1 MFERYTEKAR
11 RVIFF
16 ARYEASQ
23 FGSPYIETEHLL
35 LGLLRE
41 DKALTNRFL
50 RSHASVESI
59 RKQIEGHTT
68 IREKVS
74 TSVDLPLSN
83 ECKRVLAYAA
93 EEAERLSHRH
103 IGTEHLL
110 LGLLREEKCFAAEI
124 LHERGL
130 RLSTIRE
137 ELARSTQEKAQP
149 QRQRESSLLAEFSRD
164 LTQAAMD
171 SQLDPLVG
179 REGEVD
185 RVIQILCR
193 RTKNNPV
200 LIGEPGVGK
209 TAIVEGLAQRI
220 ADGEVPSFLADKRI
234 LALDLSLI
242 VAGTKYRGQFEERL
256 KTIMKELMENQNSI
270 IFIDELH
277 TLVGA
282 GSAEGSLDAANIL
295 KPALSRGEIQ
305 CIGATT
311 PGEYRKSIEKDRSLE
326 RRFQA
331 VKVPPPNEVD
341 AIKILFGIKDRYE
354 KFHAVT
360 YTDEAINFAV
370 SHSNRYIPDRFL
382 PDKAIDLVDEAGARV
397 KLRQTSLP
405 EELTEVQKRIKFI
418 VHRMENAIANHEF
431 EKARFYSDEER
442 KERENLRALR
452 EKYHLDESS
461 TGVVNREDI
470 EDVVSRWTGVPVTS
484 IKEEETQKLLRI
496 EEELHKRIIS
506 QDKAISALARA
517 IRRSRAGLKNP
528 NRPIGSFLFLGP
540 TGVGKT
546 EVARTLAQFMF
557 GTEKALVRFDMSEFM
572 EKHSVS
578 KLIGSP
584 PGYVGYEEGGQL
596 TERVKRAPYSVV
608 LLDEIEKAHP
618 DVFNI
623 LLQVFEDGQLTDGLG
638 NTVDFKNTIIIMTS
652 NIGARHLQKRE
663 GFGFQSSKEDMISDK
678 VEELVKGE
686 VKRTFNPEFLNRL
699 DEIIL
704 FLALTESDLIQILE
718 LHGQPAQPE
727 PGAESHHGHGCRR
740 CQEVD
745 PRPDPHRPQLRCAP
759 AAPRPAE
766 VHRRP
771 AVGGVDPGHHHNPPR
786 LHRGLLRRQQTLL
799 PPGRRGEDGRRAAV
813 REMIH
818 VGADAF
824 VRPAKRSERPGKPRE
839 PPNQAA
845 GRKRPGLRVWLRL
858 PDSHFRNRLFAPLP
872 SPPILPPIADQS
884 PSRRI
889 LQHILNLRIQPLRT
903 AQHMIKRLF
912 LPNRPMSSHSLI
924 NPASGRTLNAAH
936 DLDQRKYLT
945 PPLID
950 QRGQNHVNVIWHHH
964 RSV

>member
-41 DKALTNRFL
+41 DKALANRFL
-50 RSHASVESI
+50 RSHAAIESI
-59 RKQIEGHTT
+59 RKQIEAHTT
-68 IREKVS
+68 VREKVS
-74 TSVDLPLSN
+74 TSVDLPLSH
-83 ECKRVLAYAA
+83 ECKRVLAYGA
-93 EEAERLSHRH
+93 EEAERLSHKH

-110 LGLLREEKCFAAEI
+110 LGLLREEKSFAAEI

-130 RLSTIRE
+130 RLSAVRE
-137 ELARSTQEKAQP
+137 EIARSASEKTSASRP
-149 QRQRESSLLAEFSRD
+149 KESSLLAEFSRD
-164 LTQAAMD
+164 LTQAAVDGM
-171 SQLDPLVG
+171 LDPLIG
-179 REGEVD
+179 RDSEVD
-185 RVIQILCR
+185 RVVQILCR

-220 ADGEVPSFLADKRI
+220 ADGDVPSFLSDKRI

-242 VAGTKYRGQFEERL
+242 VAGTKYRGQVEERV
-256 KTIMKELMENQNSI
+256 KTIMKKLMENQNAI

-311 PGEYRKSIEKDRSLE
+311 PAEYRKSIEKDRSLE

-331 VKVPPPNEVD
+331 VKVPPPNEED
-341 AIKILFGIKDRYE
+341 AIKIIMGIKDRYE
-354 KFHAVT
+354 KFHAVS
-360 YTDEAINFAV
+360 YTDDSISFAV

-382 PDKAIDLVDEAGARV
+382 PDKAIDLIDEAGARV

-405 EELTEVQKRIKFI
+405 EEITEVQKRIKFI

-452 EKYHLDESS
+452 DKYHLDDSS
-461 TGVVNREDI
+461 AGIVTKEDI
-470 EDVVSRWTGVPVTS
+470 EDVVSRWTGVPITAL
-484 IKEEETQKLLRI
+484 KEEETARLLRV
-496 EEELHKRIIS
+496 EEELHKRVIS

-528 NRPIGSFLFLGP
+528 ARPIGSFLFLGP

-546 EVARTLAQFMF
+546 EMARTLAQFLF
-557 GTEKALVRFDMSEFM
+557 GSEKALIRFDMSEFM

-596 TERVKRAPYSVV
+596 TERVKRSPYSVV

-618 DVFNI
+618 DVFNL

-638 NTVDFKNTIIIMTS
+638 NTVDFKNTILIMTS
-652 NIGARHLQKRE
+652 NIGAKHLQKKQ
-663 GFGFQSSKEDMISDK
+663 GLGFQSEKEDLVAEKM
-678 VEELVKGE
+678 EELLKGD

-704 FLALTESDLIQILE
+704 FQSLSDADLIQILE
-718 LHGQPAQPE
+718 LLVQQLNTNLVHKAITISVTDEAKKWIIEKTATDRSYGARPLRRALQRYVEDPLSEALIGGGFAERPAFLEVYLENNGLFYRPITQDGGDSNEQPA
-727 PGAESHHGHGCRR
+727 
-740 CQEVD
+740 
-745 PRPDPHRPQLRCAP
+745 
-759 AAPRPAE
+759 
-766 VHRRP
+766 
-771 AVGGVDPGHHHNPPR
+771 GV
-786 LHRGLLRRQQTLL
+786 
-799 PPGRRGEDGRRAAV
+799 A
-813 REMIH
+813 
-818 VGADAF
+818 
-824 VRPAKRSERPGKPRE
+824 
-839 PPNQAA
+839 
-845 GRKRPGLRVWLRL
+845 
-858 PDSHFRNRLFAPLP
+858 
-872 SPPILPPIADQS
+872 
-884 PSRRI
+884 
-889 LQHILNLRIQPLRT
+889 
-903 AQHMIKRLF
+903 
-912 LPNRPMSSHSLI
+912 
-924 NPASGRTLNAAH
+924 
-936 DLDQRKYLT
+936 LT
-945 PPLID
+945 TT
-950 QRGQNHVNVIWHHH
+950 
-964 RSV
+964 

>member
-137 ELARSTQEKAQP
+137 ELARTSQEKAAP
-149 QRQRESSLLAEFSRD
+149 QRQRESSLLSEFSRD

-179 REGEVD
+179 RDGELE
-185 RVIQILCR
+185 RVVQILCR

-256 KTIMKELMENQNSI
+256 KTIMKELMESQNSI

-311 PGEYRKSIEKDRSLE
+311 PGEYRKSVEKDRSLE
-326 RRFQA
+326 RRFQS
-331 VKVPPPNEVD
+331 VKVPAPNEEE
-341 AIKILFGIKDRYE
+341 AIQVISGVRERYE
-354 KFHAVT
+354 KFHAVS
-360 YTDEAINFAV
+360 YTDDALKYSV
-370 SHSNRYIPDRFL
+370 YLSNRYIPDRFL
-382 PDKAIDLVDEAGARV
+382 PDKAIDLIDEAGARV
-397 KLRQTSLP
+397 KLRQASVP
-405 EELTEVQKRIKFI
+405 EEVGEVQKRVKFI
-418 VHRMENAIANHEF
+418 THRMESAIAAHEF
-431 EKARFYSDEER
+431 EKARFYSEEER
-442 KERENLRALR
+442 KEKENLRGLR
-452 EKYHLDESS
+452 ERYKLDDAS
-461 TGVVNREDI
+461 TGIVTREDI
-470 EDVVSRWTGVPVTS
+470 EEVVSRWTGIAVTS
-484 IKEEETQKLLRI
+484 IKEDEQQKLLRI
-496 EEELHKRIIS
+496 EPELHKRVIS
-506 QDKAISALARA
+506 QDKAITALARA
-517 IRRSRAGLKNP
+517 IRRSRAGLKSP
-528 NRPIGSFLFLGP
+528 ARPVGCFFFLGP

-546 EVARTLAQFMF
+546 EVARRLAEFLF
-557 GTEKALVRFDMSEFM
+557 GSEKSLVRFDMSEFM

-578 KLIGSP
+578 KLIGAP

-596 TERVKRAPYSVV
+596 TERVRRTPYSVI

-638 NTVDFKNTIIIMTS
+638 NTVDFRNTIIIMTS
-652 NIGARHLQKRE
+652 NLGARHLQKRE
-663 GFGFQSSKEDMISDK
+663 GLGFQSGKEDGAGKSMDEM
-678 VEELVKGE
+678 VMGE
-686 VKRTFNPEFLNRL
+686 VKRVFNPEFLNRL

-704 FLALTESDLIQILE
+704 F
-718 LHGQPAQPE
+718 
-727 PGAESHHGHGCRR
+727 
-740 CQEVD
+740 
-745 PRPDPHRPQLRCAP
+745 
-759 AAPRPAE
+759 
-766 VHRRP
+766 
-771 AVGGVDPGHHHNPPR
+771 NP
-786 LHRGLLRRQQTLL
+786 LLDEDLLRIIDLLVGQINDTLIHRQVQIVLTPEARQWILDKTC
-799 PPGRRGEDGRRAAV
+799 GDRSY
-813 REMIH
+813 
-818 VGADAF
+818 GA
-824 VRPAKRSERPGKPRE
+824 R
-839 PPNQAA
+839 
-845 GRKRPGLRVWLRL
+845 
-858 PDSHFRNRLFAPLP
+858 
-872 SPPILPPIADQS
+872 
-884 PSRRI
+884 
-889 LQHILNLRIQPLRT
+889 PLR
-903 AQHMIKRLF
+903 R
-912 LPNRPMSSHSLI
+912 
-924 NPASGRTLNAAH
+924 
-936 DLDQRKYLT
+936 
-945 PPLID
+945 
-950 QRGQNHVNVIWHHH
+950 
-964 RSV
+964 RS